1 MMQYFQQDNYLTR
14 SFREIRRMFP
24 ALVISVVVLYMHT
37 YGWLAPNSPLLLVL
51 HRAALATI
59 GFCVAH
65 IVRQPAFPYLDLKA
79 EMERGNIGAQILVG
93 LIYMAFILG
102 TTLGF

>member
-1 MMQYFQQDNYLTR
+1 MLQYFQQDNYLTR
-14 SFREIRRMFP
+14 SFHEIRRMFP
-24 ALVISVVVLYMHT
+24 ALLIANVVLYVHT
-37 YGWLAPNSPLLLVL
+37 YGWLAPNSPMLLVA

-65 IVRQPAFPYLDLKA
+65 IVRQPAFPYLDLKT
-79 EMERGNIGAQILVG
+79 EIERGNVGAQVLVG
-93 LIYMAFILG
+93 MIYLAFILG